1 MNPLSVRNNNPGNMR
16 PVGSNGGFQSF
27 GSPDEGMSAMRRDL
41 LVKVLGKSNAMKANY
56 GDNYQPS
63 LKNLISTWAPPTE
76 NDTNSYVNFVSQK
89 TGIKPDQILAEADVD
104 KLMPAMIEQEGG
116 GKAASYFQQQ
126 QEAPLTPEE
135 EAELAGYEAEA
146 PLTPEEQAELAGYET
161 ETQQPQLTP
170 AQTFQNENPLLRTIG
185 RGGRIIASGLGS
197 MADVALLPAKTAILG
212 AGLATGNE
220 QLQKV
225 GMTPSMHDSTQGVID
240 QATGDRLK
248 PMGFGEKAVDFGGEM
263 LTGAGFS
270 SLPQRAATQAPGIVD
285 AVRGVMNPAEV
296 LGNLPQYR
304 VPGPGSTTAKTTSD
318 QLRAKGSQ
326 QYKAAN
332 EKGGMLKPEVVNKW
346 VDDLY
351 NLQPSSERVRS
362 IGGKDKFSQVLEDVK
377 SLYRDTHLDL
387 DEAQQLDEKL
397 ADLVDYDL
405 GRPTKEGLKIIK
417 IQTSLRNA
425 IDEATEDMV
434 IGGKEGFQALKD
446 ARGTWSKSLRL
457 RDIERIMQRA
467 EQMDV
472 PATGYKT
479 GFRTLYNNPDRM
491 RGYTAQEKEAIRKI
505 AEGGPVGDLLK
516 TFGSRLIGIGAA
528 VKGGPVGAGA
538 GYALSTASRGAAN
551 KLAASKAEKIADLV
565 RGQSQNVSAPLSAK
579 QKAIAAAL
587 ANTTARG
594 Q

>member
-1 MNPLSVRNNNPGNMR
+1 MR

-170 AQTFQNENPLLRTIG
+170 AQTLQNENPLLRTIG

-263 LTGAGFS
+263 LTGAGVS
-270 SLPQRAATQAPGIVD
+270 ALPQKAAGQAPGIVD
-285 AVRGVMNPAEV
+285 AVRAVMNPAEV
-296 LGNLPQYR
+296 LGNLPQYK
-304 VPGPGSTTAKTTSD
+304 VPGQGQQSTKVTSE
-318 QLRAKGSQ
+318 QLRQ
-326 QYKAAN
+326 KAGDKFKEA
-332 EKGGMLKPEVVNKW
+332 EALGGRIKPEETNQFLDEVERLKPQSRLGKMLNKESPFTNVTNTLLGTQDENGRLVGGIRNQELSFDDIKEADEFLSDEISGF
-346 VDDLY
+346 VDK
-351 NLQPSSERVRS
+351 VT
-362 IGGKDKFSQVLEDVK
+362 GKMDAQGKKL
-377 SLYRDTHLDL
+377 LD
-387 DEAQQLDEKL
+387 
-397 ADLVDYDL
+397 
-405 GRPTKEGLKIIK
+405 
-417 IQTSLRNA
+417 IQTKLR
-425 IDEATEDMV
+425 DMATGNGE
-434 IGGKEGFQALKD
+434 EGFGVLGQARKEW
-446 ARGTWSKSLRL
+446 AKSLRL
-457 RDIERIMQRA
+457 ADIERIVQRA
-467 EQMDV
+467 DQMQV
-472 PATGYKT
+472 PATGIQS
-479 GFRTLYNNPDRM
+479 GFRTLYNNPARM
-491 RGYTAQEKEAIRKI
+491 RGFTEVEKAAIKKV
-505 AEGGPVGDLLK
+505 ADGAPVTDLLK
-516 TFGSRLIGIGAA
+516 AFGSKLIPIGLAI
-528 VKGGPVGAGA
+528 KGGPVGAA
-538 GYALSTASRGAAN
+538 VGYAGAQVSKDASTKVAMG
-551 KLAASKAEKIADLV
+551 KAEKVADLI
-565 RGQSQNVSAPLSAK
+565 RGGSQAVSAPLSAK
-579 QKAIAAAL
+579 QKAMAAAL
-587 ANTTARG
+587 SNVTARG